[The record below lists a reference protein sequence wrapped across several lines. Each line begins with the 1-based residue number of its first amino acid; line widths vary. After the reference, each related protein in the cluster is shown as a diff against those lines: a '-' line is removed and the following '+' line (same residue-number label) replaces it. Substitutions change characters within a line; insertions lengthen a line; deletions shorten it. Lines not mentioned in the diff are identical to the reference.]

1 MSRVSS
7 APVLVPKEVQL
18 KFSDGLLF
26 VKGPLGEL
34 SLSLSPLV
42 KVTQSHDSLRF
53 DSEEAIQIKASDA
66 IVGTCRQLTKN
77 MVTGVTKGFEKR
89 LTLNGVGYKAQVDA
103 NGRRL
108 TLSVGY
114 SHPVHKNMPSGISL
128 ESVSPTE
135 FVIKGVDCQ
144 LVGQVAADIRSVRPP
159 EPYKGKGV
167 RYSDEVVVIKE
178 TKKK

>member
-7 APVLVPKEVQL
+7 APVQVPKEVELVLSIEQL
-18 KFSDGLLF
+18 S
-26 VKGPLGEL
+26 VKGPLGNL
-34 SLSLSPLV
+34 SLPLNSLV
-42 KVTQSHDSLRF
+42 KVTQSHDLLRF
-53 DSEEAIQIKASDA
+53 EPQGSIEVKAPDA
-66 IVGTCRQLTKN
+66 IVATFRQLARN
-77 MVTGVTKGFEKR
+77 MIIGVTKGFEKR
-89 LTLNGVGYKAQVDA
+89 LNLIGVGYKAQVT
-103 NGRRL
+103 GQRL

-114 SHPVHKNMPSGISL
+114 SHPVYKEMPRGISVEL
-128 ESVSPTE
+128 ISPTE
-135 FVIKGVDCQ
+135 VVVKGVDRQ